1 MTPYAQTASNII
13 DKLYQ
18 NNKINNTEYLHLN
31 NAISRCRE
39 YEESEEFQE
48 LGYSLIPFVDDPFS
62 LDTNE
67 EITGEP
73 YSVSCYEN
81 IW

>member
-13 DKLYQ
+13 DKLWQ
-18 NNKINNTEYLHLN
+18 KNRVNATEYLHLN

-48 LGYSLIPFVDDPFS
+48 LGYSLIPFVEDPYCS
-62 LDTNE
+62 DTNE

-73 YSVSCYEN
+73 YCVSCYETP
-81 IW
+81 

>member
-13 DKLYQ
+13 DKLWQ
-18 NNKINNTEYLHLN
+18 KNRVNATEYLHLN

-48 LGYSLIPFVDDPFS
+48 LGYSLIPFVEDPYCS
-62 LDTNE
+62 DTNE

-73 YSVSCYEN
+73 Y
-81 IW
+81 

>member
-1 MTPYAQTASNII
+1 MTPYAQSASNII
-13 DKLYQ
+13 DNLWQKTR
-18 NNKINNTEYLHLN
+18 INATEYLHLT

-67 EITGEP
+67 EITG
-73 YSVSCYEN
+73 
-81 IW
+81 